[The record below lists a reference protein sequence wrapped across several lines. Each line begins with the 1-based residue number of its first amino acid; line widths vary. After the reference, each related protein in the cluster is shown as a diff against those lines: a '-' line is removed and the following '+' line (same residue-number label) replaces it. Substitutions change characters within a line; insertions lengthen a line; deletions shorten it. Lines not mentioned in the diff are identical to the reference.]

1 MYNSIK
7 EKKKGKRNTIRPR
20 WCFTRNE
27 VVATRANEKYIRI
40 NTKVHSLSRLGDIEQ
55 SVLAER
61 PSYFA
66 LLCSPRGKKWSRVAL
81 REAIRVRNG
90 CAWNVT
96 EISHSRR
103 YLTTHPF
110 LLVALDSSSIIVGHA
125 EYKCEVQKKE
135 RKIKPILRII
145 IGLIFNLLVEMYVH
159 VNMCKFER
167 EWFLTNKRN
176 LFFPLL
182 LSSFQVLLATNILN
196 VLPWNVKRNGKMILS
211 NDFMQLN
218 SIPRTFNLC

>member
-1 MYNSIK
+1 MKKIIK
-7 EKKKGKRNTIRPR
+7 ENSDQWIFPYKKIPRRSYVQFDQRKKKKGKRNTIRPR

-40 NTKVHSLSRLGDIEQ
+40 NTKVHSLSRLGDVEQ

-135 RKIKPILRII
+135 RKIKLILRII
-145 IGLIFNLLVEMYVH
+145 TGLIFNLLVDECMY
-159 VNMCKFER
+159 M
-167 EWFLTNKRN
+167 
-176 LFFPLL
+176 
-182 LSSFQVLLATNILN
+182 
-196 VLPWNVKRNGKMILS
+196 
-211 NDFMQLN
+211 
-218 SIPRTFNLC
+218 